1 MQPITHSS
9 TCPDRLPTLCV
20 VIPIFNEEPVIPEL
34 LRRLQAVF
42 VKLPDLRCEAV
53 FVDDGSRDRSV
64 EMLTVASLADPRL
77 HLIRLTRNFGHQSAL
92 TAGMAHAGHADAM
105 ITMDADL
112 QDPPELIP
120 ELVDAWRNG
129 AEVVLAVRRSRQESG
144 IRRIGFEAFHRLF
157 GTLSDFPI
165 EPNTGTF
172 GLLGNS
178 AVAAFNALEERNRF
192 FPGLR
197 TWLGF
202 RRAEVFY
209 DRDERAAGTPGQ
221 TFRRLV
227 AYAMDGLFS
236 FSFLPLRMLTY
247 AGVGIA
253 ACGAGAGL
261 YFVLRRILGFE
272 VAFTGFTTLVTLL
285 LFLGGVQLVAIGVL
299 GEYLGRVYEEVKRRP
314 LYLVKPPGVP

>member
-1 MQPITHSS
+1 MQPSPESATGPI
-9 TCPDRLPTLCV
+9 RQPTLAV
-20 VIPIFNEEPVIPEL
+20 VIPVFNEEPVIPEL
-34 LRRLQAVF
+34 LRRLTAVF
-42 VKLPDLRCEAV
+42 EKLPDLRCEAV

-64 EMLTVASLADPRL
+64 EMLTEAAQADPRL
-77 HLIRLTRNFGHQSAL
+77 RVIRLTRNFGHQPAL
-92 TAGMAHAGHADAM
+92 TAGMAHVGHADAI

-120 ELVDAWRNG
+120 ELVEAWRGG

-144 IRRIGFEAFHRLF
+144 IRRVGFEAFHRLF
-157 GTLSDFPI
+157 GSLSDFPI

-172 GLLGNS
+172 GLLGSS

-202 RRAEVFY
+202 RRAEVLY

-247 AGVGIA
+247 VGLGIA
-253 ACGAGAGL
+253 ACGGGAGV
-261 YFVLRRILGFE
+261 YFVLRRLMGYE

-314 LYLVKPPGVP
+314 LYLVKPPSTS